1 MKRLAVVF
9 LVDRRGWI
17 LLQER
22 DSEAPV
28 APDKWGMVGG
38 HVEPGETDMAAA
50 HRELAEET
58 GVTLA
63 TGQLQ
68 PWIVEDFSYLAGPSG
83 HYSVYA
89 AAVDLSD
96 NDISVG
102 EGRQIVF
109 VDPARVPLLDQ
120 TESCAHFLP
129 RFLNSDLYAE
139 LRGAH

>member
-22 DSEAPV
+22 DSGAPV

-38 HVEPGETDMAAA
+38 HVEPGETDAAAA
-50 HRELAEET
+50 HRELGEET
-58 GVTLA
+58 GLTLA
-63 TGQLQ
+63 ADELS
-68 PWIVEDFSYLAGPSG
+68 PWIVAEFSYQDGPSG
-83 HYSVYA
+83 HYSIYA
-89 AAVDLSD
+89 AAVDLTDS
-96 NDISVG
+96 DISVG

-109 VDPARVPLLDQ
+109 VDPARIPLLDQ

-129 RFLNSDLYAE
+129 QFLNSDLYAE